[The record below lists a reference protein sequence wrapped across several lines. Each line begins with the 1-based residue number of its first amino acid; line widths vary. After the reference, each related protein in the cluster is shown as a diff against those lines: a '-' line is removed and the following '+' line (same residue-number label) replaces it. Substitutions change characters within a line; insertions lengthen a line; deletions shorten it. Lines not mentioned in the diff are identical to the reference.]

1 MRKVMLIII
10 FLFGFCQ
17 ISLGDPTSGIKYL
30 MSETATLEG
39 DRSGKDLVDDP
50 VTLMDFGIMRLK
62 DELSS
67 GRLCPIRMDSI
78 RPTVI
83 IYYERGLDKLK
94 INLSYVQGSFGS
106 TDKELES
113 VKSKIESFIM
123 GLKSL
128 CFAIRLKTGEPIN
141 GLQSDLIKYFSH
153 PYKKISKNIGAELD
167 KITEIE
173 VHVSSSM
180 GTTVKCVSA
189 LLGKEMS
196 FF

>member
-1 MRKVMLIII
+1 MRKVMVIII
-10 FLFGFCQ
+10 FLLGFSQ
-17 ISLGDPTSGIKYL
+17 ISQGEPTSGIRYL
-30 MSETATLEG
+30 MTETATLKD
-39 DRSGKDLVDDP
+39 DRSGKNLVDEP
-50 VTLMDFGIMRLK
+50 VTLMDLGIMRLK

-67 GRLCPIRMDSI
+67 GRLCPTIMDSI

-83 IYYERGLDKLK
+83 IYYERGLNKLK

-106 TDKELES
+106 ADKELES
-113 VKSKIESFIM
+113 VKSRIESFIK

-141 GLQSDLIKYFSH
+141 GQQSDLIKYFSH
-153 PYKKISKNIGAELD
+153 PYNKIPENIGAELD

-173 VHVSSSM
+173 VHVSSSL

>member
-1 MRKVMLIII
+1 MRKVMLIVI

-17 ISLGDPTSGIKYL
+17 ISQGDTTSGIGYL
-30 MSETATLEG
+30 MSEIVTLKG
-39 DRSGKDLVDDP
+39 DRSGKDAMDDP

-67 GRLCPIRMDSI
+67 GRICPTIMESVH
-78 RPTVI
+78 PTVI
-83 IYYERGLDKLK
+83 IYYEKGLNKLK

-106 TDKELES
+106 TDKELER
-113 VKSKIESFIM
+113 VKSKIESFIK

-141 GLQSDLIKYFSH
+141 GLQSDLIKYFSN
-153 PYKKISKNIGAELD
+153 PYKRIPRNTGAELD

-173 VHVSSSM
+173 VHVSSSK
-180 GTTVKCVSA
+180 GTTVKCVSP
-189 LLGKEMS
+189 LLGTEMS